1 MSKVKVEC
9 LWCGKEILRY
19 PSQVKERNFCSK
31 QCKDKH
37 VTKRL
42 NPEGYVRNFNAHHL
56 PELNRKLNPKR
67 MTAEVRRKISET
79 RFGRGQEMSYPKLY
93 GRHLHRIIAEQKI
106 GRPLKPGEVVHHING
121 NKRDNR
127 PENLRVFASQE
138 EHAAW
143 HVAEEK
149 FFKGTAL
156 GRGGGANEKVH
167 TP

>member
-1 MSKVKVEC
+1 MSKKIEVPC
-9 LWCGKEILRY
+9 AWCGTIVTRY
-19 PSQVKERNFCSK
+19 RSELSKNSFCSRD
-31 QCKDKH
+31 CLRKH
-37 VTKRL
+37 RSRKH
-42 NPEGYVRNFNAHHL
+42 NPEGYQRHPHL
-56 PELNRKLNPKR
+56 SELNRKLNPTR
-67 MTAEVRRKISET
+67 MTSEKRKKLRLARLNTGE
-79 RFGRGQEMSYPKLY
+79 GKSYEKYY
-93 GRHLHRIIAEQKI
+93 GRHLHRIVAEQKI

-143 HVAEEK
+143 HIAEEK